1 MQRSYS
7 ILLLLLA
14 IVTQTWAQ
22 APDTLWTKA
31 YGGATDDWGYDIIQA
46 ADGNF
51 VISGATKSYGTNP
64 TSGNAWILKIDG
76 NGDTLWTKVYG
87 GTGGEDVDAIQQ
99 TSDGG
104 YILAGYT
111 NTSGAGGGDFYVLKL
126 DSLGDLQWSRTYGGA
141 SHEEARAVQQTSDGG
156 YIIVGYTRSF
166 GVGVPNYENFYI
178 VKTNSAGDTLWTRTY
193 GGANGETAYGV
204 VDQMGDGGYM
214 VAGYTGS
221 YGAGSTDA
229 WLLRLNAS
237 GDTLW
242 TRTYGGP
249 SGDGAYWLTRTGDG
263 GYVLGGTSASF
274 TPGINDLYL
283 VKVDSAGT
291 QQWSRHYGGT
301 DHDQGFS
308 VQQTYDGGY
317 ILAGITKS
325 FGPGIPT
332 NNNYFIV
339 KTNAAGDSLWSKVLG
354 GASNEVANAVRQV
367 DDGGYIVAGY
377 TRSYGPGTP
386 NANIYVARLATQVTL
401 VTPERLVTLFRN
413 DSLIF
418 WWDNDSNPFYRL
430 YSDLAVT
437 GPFSTLEGSTADTT
451 FVITSPVA
459 LRRFYRVVGSV
470 GP

>member
-1 MQRSYS
+1 MPRSYN

-14 IVTQTWAQ
+14 IVTHAWAQ
-22 APDTLWTKA
+22 APDTLWTKT
-31 YGGATDDWGYDIIQA
+31 YGGATDDWGYDIVQA

-64 TSGNAWILKIDG
+64 TAGNAWILKIDG

-104 YILAGYT
+104 YVLAGYT
-111 NTSGAGGGDFYVLKL
+111 NTSGAGGADFYVLKL
-126 DSLGDLQWSRTYGGA
+126 DSLGALEWSNTYGGA
-141 SHEEARAVQQTSDGG
+141 NHEEARALRQTSDGG
-156 YIIVGYTRSF
+156 YIFVGYTRSF
-166 GVGVPNYENFYI
+166 GAGIPNFENFYI
-178 VKTNSAGDTLWTRTY
+178 VKTNSAGDTIWTRTY

-204 VDQMGDGGYM
+204 EETPGGNYV
-214 VAGYTGS
+214 VAGYSGS
-221 YGAGSTDA
+221 SGPGGDNA
-229 WLLRLNAS
+229 WLIKLNAS

-242 TRTYGGP
+242 THAYGGP
-249 SGDGAYWLTRTGDG
+249 GPDGAMSLATTADG
-263 GYVLGGTSASF
+263 GYVLGGSSASF

-291 QQWSRHYGGT
+291 QQWARHYGGA
-301 DHDQGFS
+301 DHDQGYS
-308 VQQTYDGGY
+308 VQQAYDGGY
-317 ILAGITKS
+317 IFAGITKS

-339 KTNAAGDSLWSKVLG
+339 KTNALGDSLWSKVLG
-354 GASNEVANAVRQV
+354 GTNNEVANAVRQV
-367 DDGGYIVAGY
+367 NDGGYVVAGY
-377 TRSYGPGTP
+377 TRSFGPGTP
-386 NANIYVARLATQVTL
+386 NANIYVARLATQITL
-401 VTPERLVTLFRN
+401 ETPQNLVTLFRN

-418 WWDNDSNPFYRL
+418 WWNNDANPFYRV
-430 YSDLAVT
+430 YSDAVVT
-437 GPFSTLEGSTADTT
+437 GPFTTLEGSTTDTT
-451 FVITSPVA
+451 FVILSPAA